1 MKKIRLGSKEP
12 PVYALVDD
20 EDYLELSKYKWYAE
34 KVGNITYAIRT
45 KNLGKKCICNR
56 TLRKKVFM
64 HREILNPQGSL
75 VVDHLDFNGL
85 NNQRINLNATTIKD
99 NVTRGVRR
107 KYGTTD

>member
-12 PVYALVDD
+12 ALYALVDD
-20 EDYLELSKYKWYAE
+20 EDYLELSKFKWYAE
-34 KVGNITYAIRT
+34 KVGNITYAMRV
-45 KNLGKKCICNR
+45 KNLNKKCICNR

-64 HREILNPQGSL
+64 HREIISPEDGL

-85 NNQRINLNATTIKD
+85 NNQKINLNPTTIKD

-107 KYGTTD
+107 KYGTAN